1 MFRVKN
7 IISAY
12 RVDSTEEII
21 ESQPVI
27 NEDKTGTLT
36 YFYIYSFMGKSM
48 DGFFPKVFRDKYPS
62 EVDSILFMA
71 GTEFLV
77 CKRQEIYNY
86 ETNSITLHV
95 YLREVQIGFG
105 SQIFF
110 WCDDKIY

>member
-1 MFRVKN
+1 
-7 IISAY
+7 
-12 RVDSTEEII
+12 
-21 ESQPVI
+21 
-27 NEDKTGTLT
+27 
-36 YFYIYSFMGKSM
+36 
-48 DGFFPKVFRDKYPS
+48 
-62 EVDSILFMA
+62 MA

-110 WCDDKIY
+110 WCDHKIYEEWSEGGFDYIRRLQPETFNYNVKFIFKNNS